1 MVESSATS
9 VSDCKREDFWSS
21 APRSMAR
28 CSTCHTRLSQ
38 AADLYKGDFLEGFFL
53 EDSQAFD
60 EWLVLKREGLRRQ
73 AVEVFSRLATYYE
86 TRGEYAPALQH
97 SYRLL
102 ELEPWR
108 EEAHRQ
114 TMRLLALTGQ
124 RNSALAQYEAVLAH
138 LPEAMRPVV
147 T

>member
-1 MVESSATS
+1 M
-9 VSDCKREDFWSS
+9 
-21 APRSMAR
+21 
-28 CSTCHTRLSQ
+28 
-38 AADLYKGDFLEGFFL
+38 YKGDFLEGFFL

-124 RNSALAQYEAVLAH
+124 RNSALAQYEACKRAL
-138 LPEAMRPVV
+138 LEELGIEPERETTELYERIKTGDQGYERQVQRHN
-147 T
+147 